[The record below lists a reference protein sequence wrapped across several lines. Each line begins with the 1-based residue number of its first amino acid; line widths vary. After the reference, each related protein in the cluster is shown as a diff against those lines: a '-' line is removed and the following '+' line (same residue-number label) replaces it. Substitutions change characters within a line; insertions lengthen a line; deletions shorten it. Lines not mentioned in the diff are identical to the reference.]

1 MISEVDMKI
10 VSWDNLLMKDSL
22 MIQWWD
28 DLQAAMVKARDAEDW
43 QKVHKLNEEFEVYQA
58 ILLDDMVEFDMSEN
72 MLN

>member
-1 MISEVDMKI
+1 MKI

>member
-1 MISEVDMKI
+1 MKI

-43 QKVHKLNEEFEVYQA
+43 QKVHELNEEFEVYQA
-58 ILLDDMVEFDMSEN
+58 ILLDDMVEFDISEN